1 MVRRI
6 TTASIVLSLAFVL
19 PAAAAAYQEGEG
31 GEADSAEVEQISV
44 DPEMEPASPIP
55 PVEIE
60 PEEQPWTSR
69 FFIPMLVLL
78 TVGLMAGLAI
88 YYFAR
93 IKGKYRVV
101 SGT

>member
-1 MVRRI
+1 
-6 TTASIVLSLAFVL
+6 
-19 PAAAAAYQEGEG
+19 
-31 GEADSAEVEQISV
+31 
-44 DPEMEPASPIP
+44 
-55 PVEIE
+55 
-60 PEEQPWTSR
+60 
-69 FFIPMLVLL
+69 MLVLL